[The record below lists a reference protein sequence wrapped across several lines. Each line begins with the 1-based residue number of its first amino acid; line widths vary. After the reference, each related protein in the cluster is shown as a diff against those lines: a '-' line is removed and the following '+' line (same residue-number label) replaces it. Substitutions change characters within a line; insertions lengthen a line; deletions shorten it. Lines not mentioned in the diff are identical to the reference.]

1 MNALERKEFYETL
14 FKFGMTAFKNTR
26 DAIMKI
32 TMQLSKLCQILL
44 KELIFSFFPCN

>member
-1 MNALERKEFYETL
+1 MNALERNEFYETL
-14 FKFGMTAFKNTR
+14 FKFGTTALKNTR

-32 TMQLSKLCQILL
+32 TMQLTKLCRILL